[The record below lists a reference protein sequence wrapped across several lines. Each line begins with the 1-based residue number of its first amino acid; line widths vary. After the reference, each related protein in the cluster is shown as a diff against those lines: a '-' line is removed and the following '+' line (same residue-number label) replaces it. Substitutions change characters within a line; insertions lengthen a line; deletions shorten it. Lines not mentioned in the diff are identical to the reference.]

1 MSRQEQAK
9 GLDMSCTQPKRKR
22 NSTLPTT
29 AKTEAMWSKSAQPS
43 RRLTQQELN
52 AWWPFDRLDPRLMP
66 KLTKLETTSTLEEAP
81 I

>member
-43 RRLTQQELN
+43 RRLTQAELN

-66 KLTKLETTSTLEEAP
+66 SKTKTSKNSFEEAP